1 MLIEFSVGNF
11 LSFKDVMTLSMV
23 ASDSEQNENRHVFA
37 VNDYKLLKS
46 SVIYGANASGKSN
59 LIKAIAFAR
68 IFIINSSKDTQVDEE
83 IPVKRFL
90 LDTHTENK
98 PSSFEFVFLVD
109 NITYRYGFSLN
120 PEEVVSEYLFAT
132 KADEEE
138 NYFER
143 DHQRI
148 KPSDKF
154 AEGKGLESKTRKNA
168 LFLSVVA
175 QFNGEISEKII
186 VWLKKLKT
194 MSALLEHISVTAHLI
209 KDDSIKKDVL
219 NIIKAFDFGI
229 EDLKVTMENFE
240 QLPQKIQKNL
250 KKILKDESEYKNL
263 VSLDIK
269 ASHKVFAKGEETGLV
284 EFDFK
289 EDESKGTQALFSVL
303 GPIMDTLKNAN
314 ILIIDEFETSLHTLI
329 LIKLINLFNSKD
341 QNPNNA
347 QFIFSTHNINLLD
360 QDLFRRDQVW
370 FTDKD
375 KYGATNLYSLAD
387 YDLPEKQDRPLY
399 IDYLHGK
406 FDAIPLIK
414 AINLFDKD

>member
-23 ASDSEQNENRHVFA
+23 ASDSKQNENTHVFA
-37 VNDYKLLKS
+37 ANDCRLLKS

-59 LIKAIAFAR
+59 LVKAMSFAR
-68 IFIINSSKDTQVDEE
+68 NFIINSSKDTQVDEE

-90 LDTHTENK
+90 LDTHTRNE

-109 NITYRYGFSLN
+109 NVTYRYGFSLN
-120 PEEVVSEYLFAT
+120 PEEIVSEYLFAT
-132 KADEEE
+132 KEDEEE

-148 KPSDKF
+148 NPSEKF
-154 AEGKGLESKTRKNA
+154 GEGKGLESKTRKNA

-186 VWLKKLKT
+186 VWLKNLKT
-194 MSALLEHISVTAHLI
+194 MSALLEHTPITAHLI
-209 KDDSIKKDVL
+209 KDASIKKDVL

-229 EDLKVTMENFE
+229 EDLEIKMENFD
-240 QLPQKIQKNL
+240 QFPQKIQKDL

-269 ASHKVFAKGEETGLV
+269 ASHKIFTEREESGFV
-284 EFDFK
+284 EFDF
-289 EDESKGTQALFSVL
+289 EEEESTGTQALFSVL
-303 GPIMDTLKNAN
+303 GPIIDTLKKAN
-314 ILIIDEFETSLHTLI
+314 ILIIDEFEISLHTLI
-329 LIKLINLFNSKD
+329 LIQLINLFNSKD

-347 QFIFSTHNINLLD
+347 QFIFTTHNINLLD
-360 QDLFRRDQVW
+360 KDLFRRDQVW

-387 YDLPEKQDRPLY
+387 YELPEKQDRPLY

-414 AINLFDKD
+414 AINLFDED